1 MEKGM
6 IWYNSGNTMEI
17 NKASFYSTV
26 ALYLL
31 SKLKKHLQEHTQYLR
46 CAMTLGKPVPAG

>member
-1 MEKGM
+1 MFSLVTLQDILGKQINKNVTMEKGM

-31 SKLKKHLQEHTQYLR
+31 SKL
-46 CAMTLGKPVPAG
+46 